1 MKKLIIIPEHLIP
14 DLLVIT
20 AIESKG
26 NLNAQIVKL
35 ISKAVEAHKGSSSLK

>member
-1 MKKLIIIPEHLIP
+1 MKKLITIPEELVP

-20 AIESKG
+20 AVESKG

-35 ISKAVEAHKGSSSLK
+35 ISKAVEAHKAKSFF